1 MEESF
6 VALLLADAGTTAL
19 VGNRMNWNARPQ
31 GNALPAI
38 VLTNVSRQTD
48 YHSQGP
54 SGYVQ
59 SRVQVDCYGATY
71 GSSIALSRAVQARL
85 SGLRMVQGGTHF
97 LGVFV
102 DSERQS
108 YEEGSGGVWMH
119 RVSID
124 FMVHHKE
131 TTHA

>member
-1 MEESF
+1 MEEAF

-19 VGNRMNWNARPQ
+19 VGNRVNWNVRPQ
-31 GNALPAI
+31 SAALPAI
-38 VLTNVSRQTD
+38 VLTNVSRQDD

-59 SRVQVDCYGATY
+59 SRVQVDCYGTTFGAAV
-71 GSSIALSRAVQARL
+71 GVSRAVKARL
-85 SGLRMVQGGTHF
+85 SGLRTVQGGTHF